1 MPAGEPLTALA
12 AQMLLLEDGMRG
24 LVQMA
29 IDQES
34 SGNVRDLLYGI
45 DECLNVMA
53 NFSHAV
59 LEARSTPLGEAPQA
73 GTPPPRSA
81 IADIHRGRRARAG
94 RRRCPPAS
102 WP

>member
-1 MPAGEPLTALA
+1 MQGNTPAAEPLTGLA

-34 SGNVRDLLYGI
+34 SGNVRDLLYEI

-53 NFSHAV
+53 NFAHAV
-59 LEARSTPLGEAPQA
+59 LPNEERGENAVSRGEKHSARRGAK
-73 GTPPPRSA
+73 PPCAELSN
-81 IADIHRGRRARAG
+81 
-94 RRRCPPAS
+94 
-102 WP
+102 

>member
-1 MPAGEPLTALA
+1 MQYLTIEGNTPAAEPLTALA
-12 AQMLLLEDGMRG
+12 AEMLLLEDGMRG

-53 NFSHAV
+53 NFAHAV

-73 GTPPPRSA
+73 S
-81 IADIHRGRRARAG
+81 
-94 RRRCPPAS
+94 
-102 WP
+102 